1 MELHALVESKLRRH
15 ALDRRMLLGGLGASA
30 LLALPG
36 CAGYGRYSLVDAV
49 RRMLELSADRAFAR
63 LLAPGGFWDN
73 ALVRL
78 DLPEVFGRRGSVLQT
93 ILGSAMV
100 RNRLWRALN
109 DVAEEGARAA
119 APAVTDAVRTIGI
132 RNAVALIRGDPSA
145 ATTYL
150 RGEMGV
156 RLVDLMVPEIGR
168 GLRIAGDPVVGQALA
183 ALTGVDVGGIT
194 NDLANKADDAIW
206 SEIGRQEAAIRAD
219 PQATRDP
226 LIISVFGPAKAL

>member
-1 MELHALVESKLRRH
+1 MNHQEITTVSGKSTRR
-15 ALDRRMLLGGLGASA
+15 AILGGMGAAA

-36 CAGYGRYSLVDAV
+36 CADYGRYSLVEAV

-93 ILGSAMV
+93 ILGSHLF
-100 RNRLWRALN
+100 RDRLWRALN

-132 RNAVALIRGDPSA
+132 RNAAALITGDPSA
-145 ATTYL
+145 ATSYL
-150 RGEMGV
+150 RQEMGV
-156 RLVDLMVPEIGR
+156 RLIDLMVPEIGR
-168 GLRIAGDPVVGQALA
+168 GLRIAGDPIVGQAIT
-183 ALTGVDVGGIT
+183 ALSGVDVGGVA
-194 NDLANKADDAIW
+194 NSLANQADDAIW
-206 SEIGRQEAAIRAD
+206 GEIGRQEAAIRAD
-219 PQATRDP
+219 PQSTRDP
-226 LIISVFGPAKAL
+226 AIIAVFGASRKL